1 MELRADIYAEVHKG
15 LRAALTEIL
24 VDAGRL
30 DVEDSDAVSDFNER
44 LRSVAELLESHA
56 DYEDSYFHPLLDGTD
71 DDLVKAF
78 EDSHRELDAELSSAV
93 EAYGSLAD
101 AEAEQALALGRQ
113 AYYRLAAFIG
123 AYFVHISNEELEIMP
138 RMQSR
143 RSDAEIMEAVITLQA
158 NIPPVKMARFLAVM
172 IPAMNVQERV
182 AMFGGMKV
190 AAPPEVLQKNSD
202 LARTVLDDA
211 DWQDLSERVGL

>member
-1 MELRADIYAEVHKG
+1 MDLRADIYSEVHKG

-30 DVEDSDAVSDFNER
+30 DVEDSDAVSGFNER

-56 DYEDSYFHPLLDGTD
+56 EYEDLYFHPLLDGTD

-78 EDSHRELDAELSSAV
+78 EDSHRELDAELSAAV
-93 EAYGSLAD
+93 EAYGNLAD
-101 AEAEQALALGRQ
+101 AAADQVLALGRQ

-138 RMQSR
+138 LVS
-143 RSDAEIMEAVITLQA
+143 
-158 NIPPVKMARFLAVM
+158 
-172 IPAMNVQERV
+172 
-182 AMFGGMKV
+182 
-190 AAPPEVLQKNSD
+190 
-202 LARTVLDDA
+202 
-211 DWQDLSERVGL
+211 GLIL